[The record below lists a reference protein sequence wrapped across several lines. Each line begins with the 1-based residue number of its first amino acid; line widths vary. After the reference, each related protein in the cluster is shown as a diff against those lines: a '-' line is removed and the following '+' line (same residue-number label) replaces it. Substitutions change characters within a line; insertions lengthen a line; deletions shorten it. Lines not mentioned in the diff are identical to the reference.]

1 MKQKLLFVET
11 SALTSKN
18 MSGIGHT
25 LLALLREW
33 HQSETLNTKFK
44 LILLVPYDKR
54 KQVETLGLQFPIKQ
68 ILIPD
73 TLFRALRRFN
83 LLPFMD
89 IFFGKGYYL
98 FPNYWNWPLLF
109 SKSYT
114 YMYDVSFIVYPEFTD
129 TKNQIFLSRY
139 LKIWAQRS
147 NGIITISNHAKA
159 EIIKYTNMAAN
170 KIKVIHN
177 GVNAVPS
184 KAVTNETINA
194 MKKKYGIVGE
204 YILFVGNIEPRKNIA
219 RLVAAYRL
227 LAKETRQ
234 VYTLVV
240 VGGYGWKNEPIKK
253 SIESAVREGHAV
265 LKIDTFVPDQDII
278 QLYAGAKVLV
288 HPALYE
294 GFGMTPLEAMSVGT
308 PTIVGNNSSL
318 PEVMSNASLY
328 VDAMSEKDI
337 SVKIEKLLRDEN
349 LRNKLI
355 KAGKIRVRKFT
366 WRQTVN
372 ELGEYMEKG

>member
-1 MKQKLLFVET
+1 
-11 SALTSKN
+11 